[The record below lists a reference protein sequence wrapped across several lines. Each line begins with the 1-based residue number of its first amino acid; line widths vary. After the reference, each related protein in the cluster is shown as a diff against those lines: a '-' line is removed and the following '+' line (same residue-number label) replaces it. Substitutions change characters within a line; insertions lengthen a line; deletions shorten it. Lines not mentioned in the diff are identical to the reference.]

1 MTGTLAAFGAFAS
14 GMLARPIGGILF
26 GHFGDRIGRKSMLT
40 LSLLLM
46 GICTVLIGLLPT
58 YEQIGISAAVLLV
71 VLHIGQGLS
80 FGGEM
85 GGAMLMAVEHAPP
98 KWKAFFGSLPL
109 VGAPLGI
116 LLPVGSFALVT
127 RLPEADFLSWGWRLP
142 FLASAVLIV
151 VGLFIRHGIDESPE
165 FEAVKR
171 DRARAR
177 QPLEDKMPL
186 RELLRAHGRSLL
198 LCIGCKIAEV
208 TLIYTFLVFSV
219 SYAVS
224 KLGFSRADALHAL
237 LYGAGV
243 LMFTIPLF
251 GMLGDRIG
259 RAPRLWLGR
268 HAAGTDGHSYFLAVG
283 SGSLVAYSLAVFVAM
298 AFNYAIMIAPQS
310 SLYSAQFPRNCAI
323 PAVHRGPVLRRH
335 RRRPG
340 APDLGHAGSEVRQHS
355 SRGHLPGVPRRRRG
369 HLGVSHETHAAGPAP
384 RLTESARL
392 RAAAAGLL
400 AVQGG
405 RHTEAF
411 MKAADEMARMQETA
425 GRGDFLDFD
434 VSAPWILQR
443 LPSQLQAAL
452 AHVAGVLQRARLEQP
467 VHPARGDAQH
477 IRHGLHREFRIGDM
491 GIDVAGQHLPVVGRG
506 PCVARDLLQR
516 LAGVD
521 RGQQRQQRLLGEERR
536 HGIGFCLVEEH
547 MTQAA
552 MRGLHQRQA
561 GHPRCAVNW
570 DIARLCAP
578 SRRDSGPLT
587 TTMRE
592 SVYIR
597 ISDGRAVVR
606 KMMSPGSRGRVAS
619 FWTMTPCPAITKL
632 ARNSACCR
640 SAACSA
646 RCCTAIGV
654 DSRLT
659 TRPPARS
666 LQACNCSRGCSVS
679 ARNSPGRTSLSSSR
693 SYPATSCA

>member
-1 MTGTLAAFGAFAS
+1 MDATQAAEPIARPHKKPNLFRVAVATVIGTAVEAFDFLAYGTAAALVFNKIFFPQFDPVTGTLAAFGAFAS

-71 VLHIGQGLS
+71 VLHIGQGPVVRRRNGRS
-80 FGGEM
+80 HADGG
-85 GGAMLMAVEHAPP
+85 GTRAPP

-177 QPLEDKMPL
+177 QPLDKMPL

-259 RAPRLWLGR
+259 ARARLWLGR
-268 HAAGTDGHSYFLAVG
+268 HAAGTDGHSYFSRWAAARWWHTAG
-283 SGSLVAYSLAVFVAM
+283 
-298 AFNYAIMIAPQS
+298 
-310 SLYSAQFPRNCAI
+310 R
-323 PAVHRGPVLRRH
+323 LRRH
-335 RRRPG
+335 GIQLRHHDRAAVQSLQRPVPRG
-340 APDLGHAGSEVRQHS
+340 TALFRLSIGVQFSAAIGGGLAPDLGHAGSEVRQHS

-369 HLGVSHETHAAGPAP
+369 HLGVSHGNP
-384 RLTESARL
+384 RRRTCATADRK
-392 RAAAAGLL
+392 RAAT
-400 AVQGG
+400 
-405 RHTEAF
+405 R
-411 MKAADEMARMQETA
+411 R
-425 GRGDFLDFD
+425 RC
-434 VSAPWILQR
+434 R
-443 LPSQLQAAL
+443 
-452 AHVAGVLQRARLEQP
+452 
-467 VHPARGDAQH
+467 PACG
-477 IRHGLHREFRIGDM
+477 
-491 GIDVAGQHLPVVGRG
+491 
-506 PCVARDLLQR
+506 
-516 LAGVD
+516 
-521 RGQQRQQRLLGEERR
+521 
-536 HGIGFCLVEEH
+536 
-547 MTQAA
+547 T
-552 MRGLHQRQA
+552 
-561 GHPRCAVNW
+561 
-570 DIARLCAP
+570 
-578 SRRDSGPLT
+578 
-587 TTMRE
+587 
-592 SVYIR
+592 
-597 ISDGRAVVR
+597 GRA
-606 KMMSPGSRGRVAS
+606 
-619 FWTMTPCPAITKL
+619 TY
-632 ARNSACCR
+632 R
-640 SAACSA
+640 SVHES
-646 RCCTAIGV
+646 G
-654 DSRLT
+654 
-659 TRPPARS
+659 
-666 LQACNCSRGCSVS
+666 G
-679 ARNSPGRTSLSSSR
+679 
-693 SYPATSCA
+693 

>member
-1 MTGTLAAFGAFAS
+1 MEAFDFLAYGTAAALVFNKIFFPQFDPVTGTLAAFGAFAS

-259 RAPRLWLGR
+259 ARRVCGWGGMLLGLM
-268 HAAGTDGHSYFLAVG
+268 AIPIFLAVG

-310 SLYSAQFPRNCAI
+310 SLYSAQFPAE
-323 PAVHRGPVLRRH
+323 LRYS
-335 RRRPG
+335 G
-340 APDLGHAGSEVRQHS
+340 LSI
-355 SRGHLPGVPRRRRG
+355 GV
-369 HLGVSHETHAAGPAP
+369 
-384 RLTESARL
+384 
-392 RAAAAGLL
+392 
-400 AVQGG
+400 Q
-405 RHTEAF
+405 F
-411 MKAADEMARMQETA
+411 
-425 GRGDFLDFD
+425 
-434 VSAPWILQR
+434 
-443 LPSQLQAAL
+443 
-452 AHVAGVLQRARLEQP
+452 
-467 VHPARGDAQH
+467 
-477 IRHGLHREFRIGDM
+477 
-491 GIDVAGQHLPVVGRG
+491 
-506 PCVARDLLQR
+506 
-516 LAGVD
+516 
-521 RGQQRQQRLLGEERR
+521 
-536 HGIGFCLVEEH
+536 
-547 MTQAA
+547 
-552 MRGLHQRQA
+552 
-561 GHPRCAVNW
+561 
-570 DIARLCAP
+570 
-578 SRRDSGPLT
+578 
-587 TTMRE
+587 
-592 SVYIR
+592 
-597 ISDGRAVVR
+597 
-606 KMMSPGSRGRVAS
+606 
-619 FWTMTPCPAITKL
+619 
-632 ARNSACCR
+632 
-640 SAACSA
+640 SAA
-646 RCCTAIGV
+646 IGGG
-654 DSRLT
+654 LA
-659 TRPPARS
+659 P
-666 LQACNCSRGCSVS
+666 
-679 ARNSPGRTSLSSSR
+679 
-693 SYPATSCA
+693 

>member
-1 MTGTLAAFGAFAS
+1 MEAFDFLAYGTAAALVFNKIFFPQFDPVTGTLAAFGAFAS

-186 RELLRAHGRSLL
+186 RELLRARQVAAAVHRLQDRRGDADLYL
-198 LCIGCKIAEV
+198 PGVLGVLCRIE
-208 TLIYTFLVFSV
+208 T
-219 SYAVS
+219 
-224 KLGFSRADALHAL
+224 GFSRADALHAL

-259 RAPRLWLGR
+259 ARRVCGWGGMLLGLM
-268 HAAGTDGHSYFLAVG
+268 AIPIFLAVG

-310 SLYSAQFPRNCAI
+310 SLYSAQFPAE
-323 PAVHRGPVLRRH
+323 LRYSGC
-335 RRRPG
+335 PS
-340 APDLGHAGSEVRQHS
+340 GSS
-355 SRGHLPGVPRRRRG
+355 SPPP
-369 HLGVSHETHAAGPAP
+369 S
-384 RLTESARL
+384 
-392 RAAAAGLL
+392 AAA
-400 AVQGG
+400 
-405 RHTEAF
+405 
-411 MKAADEMARMQETA
+411 
-425 GRGDFLDFD
+425 
-434 VSAPWILQR
+434 W
-443 LPSQLQAAL
+443 
-452 AHVAGVLQRARLEQP
+452 
-467 VHPARGDAQH
+467 
-477 IRHGLHREFRIGDM
+477 
-491 GIDVAGQHLPVVGRG
+491 
-506 PCVARDLLQR
+506 
-516 LAGVD
+516 
-521 RGQQRQQRLLGEERR
+521 
-536 HGIGFCLVEEH
+536 
-547 MTQAA
+547 
-552 MRGLHQRQA
+552 
-561 GHPRCAVNW
+561 
-570 DIARLCAP
+570 
-578 SRRDSGPLT
+578 
-587 TTMRE
+587 
-592 SVYIR
+592 
-597 ISDGRAVVR
+597 
-606 KMMSPGSRGRVAS
+606 
-619 FWTMTPCPAITKL
+619 
-632 ARNSACCR
+632 
-640 SAACSA
+640 
-646 RCCTAIGV
+646 
-654 DSRLT
+654 
-659 TRPPARS
+659 RP
-666 LQACNCSRGCSVS
+666 
-679 ARNSPGRTSLSSSR
+679 
-693 SYPATSCA
+693 

>member
-1 MTGTLAAFGAFAS
+1 MDATQAAEPIARPHKKPNLFRVAVATVIGTAVEAFDFLAYGTAAALVFNKIFFPQFDPVTGTLAAFGAFAS

-224 KLGFSRADALHAL
+224 KLGFSRADAACPALRRRRADVHHSAVRHA
-237 LYGAGV
+237 GR
-243 LMFTIPLF
+243 PH
-251 GMLGDRIG
+251 R

-268 HAAGTDGHSYFLAVG
+268 HAAGTDGHSYF
-283 SGSLVAYSLAVFVAM
+283 
-298 AFNYAIMIAPQS
+298 
-310 SLYSAQFPRNCAI
+310 
-323 PAVHRGPVLRRH
+323 
-335 RRRPG
+335 
-340 APDLGHAGSEVRQHS
+340 
-355 SRGHLPGVPRRRRG
+355 SRGG
-369 HLGVSHETHAAGPAP
+369 
-384 RLTESARL
+384 
-392 RAAAAGLL
+392 
-400 AVQGG
+400 
-405 RHTEAF
+405 
-411 MKAADEMARMQETA
+411 
-425 GRGDFLDFD
+425 
-434 VSAPWILQR
+434 
-443 LPSQLQAAL
+443 
-452 AHVAGVLQRARLEQP
+452 
-467 VHPARGDAQH
+467 
-477 IRHGLHREFRIGDM
+477 
-491 GIDVAGQHLPVVGRG
+491 
-506 PCVARDLLQR
+506 QR
-516 LAGVD
+516 LAG
-521 RGQQRQQRLLGEERR
+521 GIQPGRLRR
-536 HGIGFCLVEEH
+536 HGIQLRH
-547 MTQAA
+547 HDRAA
-552 MRGLHQRQA
+552 VQSLQRPVPRGTAALF
-561 GHPRCAVNW
+561 
-570 DIARLCAP
+570 RL
-578 SRRDSGPLT
+578 SIG
-587 TTMRE
+587 
-592 SVYIR
+592 VQ
-597 ISDGRAVVR
+597 
-606 KMMSPGSRGRVAS
+606 
-619 FWTMTPCPAITKL
+619 F
-632 ARNSACCR
+632 
-640 SAACSA
+640 SAAIGGGLAPLISA
-646 RCCTAIGV
+646 TLVQKFGSILPVGIYLAFLGV
-654 DSRLT
+654 VAGT
-659 TRPPARS
+659 
-666 LQACNCSRGCSVS
+666 S
-679 ARNSPGRTSLSSSR
+679 AFLMKPTPQDLRHG
-693 SYPATSCA
+693 